1 VGEFFQSYNDITVL
15 QREMED
21 MDDAEQRRFM
31 RRLSMETH
39 VALAKH
45 IESDAQMA
53 VKVEQMHA
61 ALFDPMDGLVN
72 LRKWMCRIATRA
84 GVIFVA
90 ACGSIASLAAAGHS
104 IGWW

>member
-1 VGEFFQSYNDITVL
+1 MEYFQPFRDIASL
-15 QREMED
+15 QHEMER
-21 MDDAEQRRFM
+21 MDDSEQRRFM

-39 VALAKH
+39 VTLVNH
-45 IESDAQMA
+45 IDSEADYKK
-53 VKVEQMHA
+53 KVDEMHK

-84 GVIFVA
+84 GIIFVA
-90 ACGSIASLAAAGHS
+90 SCACIASLAAAGHS